1 MHLIIEAEN
10 VFFVVNFDVALDMFM
25 YIRNGDLGVLFE

>member
-10 VFFVVNFDVALDMFM
+10 VFAVNFEGNFDVALENM
-25 YIRNGDLGVLFE
+25 YVY